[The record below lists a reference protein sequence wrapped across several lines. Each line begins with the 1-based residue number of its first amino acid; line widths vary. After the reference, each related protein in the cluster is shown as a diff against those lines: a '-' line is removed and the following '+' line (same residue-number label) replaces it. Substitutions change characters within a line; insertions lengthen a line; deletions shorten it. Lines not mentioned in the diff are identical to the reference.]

1 MHGCIIFH
9 VITNLMNVILIW
21 QGPPGR
27 DGLRGFKGY
36 KVRYWHFFFFFARCF
51 NLLLL
56 SEIAWNVLFVI
67 FLENYFLNQYF
78 LREKMLRFFI
88 SFVSKVNISN
98 RWNSPLCLAVVLW
111 NETLFLQYFYSNK
124 SDHNNFDCCFL
135 REMLEC
141 LVVSVHKE
149 IRYWTIFKIVSSPR
163 KKEMSSGRT
172 M

>member
-1 MHGCIIFH
+1 MVLSLLAKQPLLTSLMHECTIFH

-36 KVRYWHFFFFFARCF
+36 KVCYWHFFFFFRCF

-78 LREKMLRFFI
+78 LREKMFRFFHFI
-88 SFVSKVNISN
+88 GKQKLILVTDEIHHSTWLLCFEMRPSFYNISIQIK
-98 RWNSPLCLAVVLW
+98 VITT
-111 NETLFLQYFYSNK
+111 TLIVAFLGKCWSAWWCR
-124 SDHNNFDCCFL
+124 ST
-135 REMLEC
+135 R
-141 LVVSVHKE
+141 
-149 IRYWTIFKIVSSPR
+149 R
-163 KKEMSSGRT
+163 
-172 M
+172 